1 MTPYLAGTP
10 AFTPALAS
18 VVILVFGALLV
29 LLFTTHFSRN
39 TALLVTVGFVSLAL
53 SALPAV
59 RADSQTMLA
68 VVGVA
73 VAGAIGM
80 LLVGSAELQEPNQR
94 PEIGA
99 LILLGSAG
107 GVAFA
112 TAGDLLSAALGLE
125 TLSLAAAIMVAL
137 SRGARPLEAAFKY
150 FVLAAISF
158 AMLIY
163 GIGLV
168 FMATGSFAWPAIG
181 AVDPAFRWLLVAG
194 VLLVGLGFAYELA
207 LVPLHWGLLDAYTTG
222 APALVGYVLA
232 ASKIAAVLGLSRL
245 LGNLGVEVPLAS
257 ALIVIGL
264 ISIVWGTFGALAQ
277 RELRRLLA
285 YSTVTN
291 AGFIALAVGCGTQGR
306 AAAIFYVVVYALT
319 SLLVFATLAG
329 RGTGPLH
336 LSDVRTEGLGPLRAI
351 MLCIGLLSLAGV
363 PPAPGFWS
371 KLAVL
376 QASWAALGWLPT
388 LIATLGGVAGVLYY
402 LRPVPDLFAVIRSG
416 AAGRLAP
423 SPTPAVLLAG
433 AAVIFLAVAPSVI
446 YALARFATGA

>member
-1 MTPYLAGTP
+1 MTPQLIP
-10 AFTPALAS
+10 PALIS
-18 VVILVFGALLV
+18 VIILVVGALIV
-29 LLFTTHFSRN
+29 LLFTNRLTRA
-39 TALLVTVGFVSLAL
+39 TPLLVTLGFVSLVV
-53 SALPAV
+53 SILPAL

-68 VVGVA
+68 VFGVA
-73 VAGAIGM
+73 VAGAIAM
-80 LLVGSAELQEPNQR
+80 LLVGSAELEESTQR
-94 PEIGA
+94 PEIAA

-112 TAGDLLSAALGLE
+112 TAGDLLSAAIGLE
-125 TLSLAAAIMVAL
+125 TLSLTAAIMVAL
-137 SRGARPLEAAFKY
+137 SRGERPLESAFKY
-150 FVLAAISF
+150 FVLASISF
-158 AMLIY
+158 ASLIY
-163 GIGLV
+163 GLGLIL
-168 FMATGSFAWPAIG
+168 MATGSFAFPALS
-181 AVDPAFRWLLVAG
+181 AAEPAFRWLLVAG

-207 LVPLHWGLLDAYTTG
+207 LVPLHWGLLDSYTTG
-222 APALVGYVLA
+222 APALVGFVLA
-232 ASKIAAVLGLSRL
+232 ASKIAAVLALSRL
-245 LGNLGVEVPLAS
+245 LGGLGIEVPLAS

-285 YSTVTN
+285 YSTVAN
-291 AGFIALAVGCGTQGR
+291 AGFLALALGCGQQGR

-329 RGTGPLH
+329 RGTGPLR
-336 LSDVRTEGLGPLRAI
+336 LSDVRAEGFGPLRAVA
-351 MLCIGLLSLAGV
+351 LSIGLLSLAGI

-376 QASWAALGWLPT
+376 QASWAALGWFPT

-402 LRPVPDLFAVIRSG
+402 LRPLPDLFAVIRSG
-416 AAGRLAP
+416 AAGRLVP

-433 AAVIFLAVAPSVI
+433 AAVVFLAIAPSIV